1 MDLNNNEPY
10 ILDQNTFQEQYEEA
24 AADVRKRVDLKVKE
38 GCEGRFENLW
48 NQAYKEISNLGW
60 DISGRDKKVNQYVRG
75 VKTLIIH
82 LANETK
88 ITKLKN
94 YKNNNVIGLE
104 EKLIDN
110 NYSVNTIK
118 PYMSGIQAFHG
129 GLLEAGVTKNKIQD
143 AATIHKKVEL
153 PKRQNGVLDRAWTD
167 REYTEMLNKAKKDGR
182 LDVYYG
188 LKMGNEF
195 GIRIQTLGR
204 LTLKQV
210 NKALKEGY
218 LRVKEKGG
226 KWRNIPIDTNEMRQ
240 TLLDI
245 QAIGKAE
252 KLKVKDHVFRD
263 SEIFGENKKTQ
274 GDNDHD
280 KTVKAVQNY
289 IANKRKDIEDT
300 DRKNISEYASSKEK
314 RIVEKT
320 NITFHGLRYR
330 YAQRQMDKF
339 LKQGYTYRESLG
351 KVSVLLGHHR
361 YKISRVY
368 LCQKAANKEIQTAA

>member
-10 ILDQNTFQEQYEEA
+10 ILDKTTFEEQYQEA
-24 AADVRKRVDLKVKE
+24 AADIRKRTDIKIKE

-48 NQAYKEISNLGW
+48 NQAYKEITKLGW
-60 DISGRDKKVNQYVRG
+60 DISGRDKKVNQYVQG
-75 VKTLIIH
+75 VKLLVTH

-94 YKNNNVIGLE
+94 YKNSDVISFE

-118 PYMSGIQAFHG
+118 PYASGIQAFHG

-167 REYTEMLNKAKKDGR
+167 REYIEMLNKAKKDGR
-182 LDVYYG
+182 NDVYYG
-188 LKMGNEF
+188 LKLGNEF
-195 GIRIQTLGR
+195 GVRIQTIGR

-226 KWRNIPIDTNEMRQ
+226 KWRNIPIENNKMRQ
-240 TLLDI
+240 TLLDL

-252 KLKVKDHVFRD
+252 KLKVKDHIFRD
-263 SEIFGENKKTQ
+263 SELFSEKKKTQ

-289 IANKRKDIEDT
+289 ISNKRKDIEDT
-300 DRKNISEYASSKEK
+300 DRKNISEYAASKEK

-339 LKQGYTYRESLG
+339 LKLGYTYKQALG
-351 KVSVLLGHHR
+351 MTAHLLGHER
-361 YKISRVY
+361 GQISRVY